1 MASFK
6 LTSFILAFV
15 FVAFASVAFAGDT
28 FIKIGGIKGES
39 DRIVRCPDGT
49 CVVEDIPPGS
59 FSLTVC
65 DAKGNPLTTDLKVT
79 AQFNPK
85 EYTVTKSSEVRESP
99 KRDSGIG
106 TVTGTGGATIDIM
119 RSPRDAASGLPTGKR
134 QHKPITITKE
144 WGASTPKLMMKTPTG
159 EEYNTVVRWTLE
171 VRVDRIE
178 MK

>member
-15 FVAFASVAFAGDT
+15 LVAFASAAFAGDT

-65 DAKGNPLTTDLKVT
+65 DAKGNPLTTDMKVT

-85 EYTVTKSSEVRESP
+85 EYTVTKSSEARESP
-99 KRDSGIG
+99 TRASTGKG
-106 TVTGTGGATIDIM
+106 VATGTAAGTTDII
-119 RSPRDAASGLPTGKR
+119 SPRDAASGLPTGKR

-144 WGASTPKLMMKTPTG
+144 WDKATPKLMMKTPTG